1 MRRAQNSGHQRPCP
15 ERPALDSRTS
25 LRGRGQLRNSQW
37 GAAPWPGTGI
47 QRPAE
52 KMLGFS
58 SPEADRVPGRVWTA
72 ARLQGELSPRRAVAS
87 VTQGRHPLYQ
97 ALQSS
102 QNVVPWAGGGLRE
115 THHPL
120 IPGPLKHSLGEC
132 AHSQGSPCSSQP
144 ALTVRAFFLRPVSG
158 LHSWNNHLVCLL
170 F

>member
-1 MRRAQNSGHQRPCP
+1 
-15 ERPALDSRTS
+15 
-25 LRGRGQLRNSQW
+25 
-37 GAAPWPGTGI
+37 
-47 QRPAE
+47 
-52 KMLGFS
+52 MLGIS

-72 ARLQGELSPRRAVAS
+72 ARPCGEGGRAVLSPRRAVVS

-102 QNVVPWAGGGLRE
+102 QNVVPWAGGGLKE
-115 THHPL
+115 IHNPL

-144 ALTVRAFFLRPVSG
+144 APTVRTFFLRPVSG